1 MTDRLSNHLFFFS
14 HLPDGSTAV
23 KKFFGNGF
31 LDVLDDAFWM
41 LPFSSVRQSQLVR
54 QDHHISIDDAQWT
67 QRREKI
73 MGEHRRDGAREQ
85 LTESWKAWI
94 ASEAFQE
101 MKAVADEGGNVGE
114 DVLEHD
120 E

>member
-23 KKFFGNGF
+23 KKVFGNGF

-41 LPFSSVRQSQLVR
+41 LPFSSVRQAQLVR
-54 QDHHISIDDAQWT
+54 QDHHISIDDTKWT

-73 MGEHRRDGAREQ
+73 MGEHRKDGAREQ
-85 LTESWKAWI
+85 LTASWKAWV

-101 MKAVADEGGNVGE
+101 MKAVADEGAIAGE
-114 DVLEHD
+114 DVPERD

>member
-1 MTDRLSNHLFFFS
+1 MFFFS

-23 KKFFGNGF
+23 KKVFGNGF

-41 LPFSSVRQSQLVR
+41 LPFSSVRQAQLVC
-54 QDHHISIDDAQWT
+54 QDHHISIDDARWT

-85 LTESWKAWI
+85 LTESWKAWV

-101 MKAVADEGGNVGE
+101 MKAVADEGAIAGE
-114 DVLEHD
+114 DAPECD